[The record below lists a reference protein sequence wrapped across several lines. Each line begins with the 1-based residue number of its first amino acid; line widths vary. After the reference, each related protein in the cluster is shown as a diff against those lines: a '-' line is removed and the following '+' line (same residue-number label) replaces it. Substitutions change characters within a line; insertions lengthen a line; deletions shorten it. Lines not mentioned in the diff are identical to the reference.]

1 MKNLVCNIFFNSQ
14 SKNTFSYSKNVDLSI
29 AQGKYFGF
37 AYHYNYK
44 DKFGK
49 VKLQVLDYMI
59 QVKQTN
65 SFHQMWIEKY
75 FYLSRNTFNLIKKS
89 VKFYCLDLLATSFS
103 SHKCIYLTLDGMESN
118 LSQMEFEWIWMEFQS
133 NCQVRGFCNKY
144 LSQFIFFQPC
154 LTWKLGKQGSE
165 GFCIRNLLSL
175 QLPSLLVP
183 LVICREIIPDV
194 EYPAEVKQ
202 KVRLQN
208 M

>member
-144 LSQFIFFQPC
+144 LSQFFFFSTLPNLETWETRFRRVLYQKSFIIIAAIFTGAAC
-154 LTWKLGKQGSE
+154 H
-165 GFCIRNLLSL
+165 L
-175 QLPSLLVP
+175 Q
-183 LVICREIIPDV
+183 RD
-194 EYPAEVKQ
+194 YT
-202 KVRLQN
+202 
-208 M
+208 